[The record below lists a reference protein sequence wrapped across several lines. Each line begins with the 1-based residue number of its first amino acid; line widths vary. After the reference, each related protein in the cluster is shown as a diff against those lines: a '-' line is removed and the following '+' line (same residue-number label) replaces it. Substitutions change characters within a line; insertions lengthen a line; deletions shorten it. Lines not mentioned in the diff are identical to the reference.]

1 MLHIQQLSKN
11 FGDIQAVKDIT
22 FSANQGE
29 IITLLGP
36 NGAGKTTLI
45 RLLSGILS
53 PTSGEILFDD
63 INMSENRVAALRHI
77 GYIPEN
83 SPMYA
88 NMTAFEFIKYASD
101 LRLVPESSF
110 RSRLDAMVTGLELSE
125 ALPRK
130 ISELSKGFRHRIGIA
145 AALIHSPKILIM
157 DEPTEGLDPNQKYI
171 FHKFIKD
178 FAIKGTVILST
189 HILEDTEN
197 LATRILLIN
206 HGQIL
211 QDTTPARLRYSMPGK
226 DLATVFRSLTSSST
240 PIQEEAH

>member
-11 FGDIQAVKDIT
+11 FGDIQAVKGIT

-63 INMSENRVAALRHI
+63 INMSEDRVAALRHI

-88 NMTAFEFIKYASD
+88 NMTAFEFIKYAAD
-101 LRLVPESSF
+101 LRLVPEASF

-226 DLATVFRSLTSSST
+226 DLATVFRSLTSSPIT
-240 PIQEEAH
+240 IQEEAH

>member
-11 FGDIQAVKDIT
+11 FGDIQAVKGIT

-63 INMSENRVAALRHI
+63 INMSEDRVAALRHI

-88 NMTAFEFIKYASD
+88 NMTAFEFIKYAAD
-101 LRLVPESSF
+101 LRLVPEASF

>member
-63 INMSENRVAALRHI
+63 INMSEDRVAALRHI

-88 NMTAFEFIKYASD
+88 NMTAFEFIKYAAD

-226 DLATVFRSLTSSST
+226 DLATVFRSLTSS
-240 PIQEEAH
+240 PITTQEEAH

>member
-11 FGDIQAVKDIT
+11 FGDIQAVKGIT

-63 INMSENRVAALRHI
+63 INMSEDRVAALRHI

-88 NMTAFEFIKYASD
+88 NMTAFEFIKYAAD
-101 LRLVPESSF
+101 LRLVPEASF

-226 DLATVFRSLTSSST
+226 DLATVFRSLTSSPT
-240 PIQEEAH
+240 TTQEEAR

>member
-88 NMTAFEFIKYASD
+88 NMTAFEFIKYAAD
-101 LRLVPESSF
+101 LRLVPEASF

-226 DLATVFRSLTSSST
+226 DLATVFRSLTSS
-240 PIQEEAH
+240 PITTQEEAH

>member
-63 INMSENRVAALRHI
+63 INMSEDRVAALRHI

-88 NMTAFEFIKYASD
+88 NMTAFEFIKYAAD
-101 LRLVPESSF
+101 LRLVPEASF

-226 DLATVFRSLTSSST
+226 DLATVFRSLTSS
-240 PIQEEAH
+240 PITTQEEAH

>member
-53 PTSGEILFDD
+53 PTSGEILCDD
-63 INMSENRVAALRHI
+63 INMSEDRVAALRHI

-88 NMTAFEFIKYASD
+88 NMTAFEFIKYAAD
-101 LRLVPESSF
+101 LRLVPEASF

-226 DLATVFRSLTSSST
+226 DLATVFRSLTSS
-240 PIQEEAH
+240 PITTQEEAH

>member
-63 INMSENRVAALRHI
+63 INMSEDRVAALRHI

-88 NMTAFEFIKYASD
+88 NMTAFEFIKYAAD
-101 LRLVPESSF
+101 LRLVPEASF

>member
-11 FGDIQAVKDIT
+11 FGDIQAVKGIT

-63 INMSENRVAALRHI
+63 INMSEDRVAALRHI

-88 NMTAFEFIKYASD
+88 NMTAFEFIKYAAD
-101 LRLVPESSF
+101 LRLVPEASF

-226 DLATVFRSLTSSST
+226 DLATVFRSLTSS
-240 PIQEEAH
+240 PITTQEEAH

>member
-63 INMSENRVAALRHI
+63 INMSEDRVAALRHI

-88 NMTAFEFIKYASD
+88 NMTAFEFIKYAAD
-101 LRLVPESSF
+101 LRLVPEASF

-226 DLATVFRSLTSSST
+226 DLATVFRILTSS
-240 PIQEEAH
+240 PITTQEEAH

>member
-1 MLHIQQLSKN
+1 M
-11 FGDIQAVKDIT
+11 
-22 FSANQGE
+22 
-29 IITLLGP
+29 
-36 NGAGKTTLI
+36 
-45 RLLSGILS
+45 
-53 PTSGEILFDD
+53 FDD
-63 INMSENRVAALRHI
+63 INMADNRVAALRHI

-88 NMTAFEFIKYASD
+88 NMTAFEFIKYAAD
-101 LRLVPESSF
+101 LRLVPKASF
-110 RSRLDAMVTGLELSE
+110 RSRLDAMVTGLDLGE

-130 ISELSKGFRHRIGIA
+130 ISELSKGFRHRIGIV

-178 FAIKGTVILST
+178 FALKGTVIMST

-226 DLATVFRSLTSSST
+226 DLAAVFRSLTSSLST
-240 PIQEEAH
+240 TQEEAR